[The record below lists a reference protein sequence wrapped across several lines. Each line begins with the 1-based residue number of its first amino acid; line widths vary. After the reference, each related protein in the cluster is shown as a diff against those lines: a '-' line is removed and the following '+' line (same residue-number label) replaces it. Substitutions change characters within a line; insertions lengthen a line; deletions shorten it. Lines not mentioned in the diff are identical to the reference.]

1 MVLPQSPKPL
11 VGESRTLLRQVGRS
25 YGQLGAWVPAGQLP
39 PHLGPGIP
47 TWPGSSDLSLRK
59 ILGMNH
65 TVTKTPVPFG
75 DNHGTAGGT
84 SPAQPH
90 SPDALG
96 PTPQKA
102 AAASSS
108 QPCLFPYLKIHDL
121 KK

>member
-11 VGESRTLLRQVGRS
+11 VGETRTLLRQVGRS

-96 PTPQKA
+96 PYPTK
-102 AAASSS
+102 SCCS
-108 QPCLFPYLKIHDL
+108 QLIPALPFSIFKNS
-121 KK
+121 